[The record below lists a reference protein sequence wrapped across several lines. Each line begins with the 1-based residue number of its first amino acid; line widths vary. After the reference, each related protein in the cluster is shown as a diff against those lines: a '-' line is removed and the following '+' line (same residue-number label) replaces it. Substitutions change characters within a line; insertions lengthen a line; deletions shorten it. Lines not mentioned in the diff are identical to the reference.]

1 MRAIIRNGR
10 LTLTH
15 RPMFL
20 QARRTLTY
28 ARALEAAGTVICDLE
43 IERGA
48 TGSDLIVRFV
58 PEGSEN
64 DDATETLLAWAEL
77 AGFGRVWLPD
87 RLIELNDTLV
97 PDPRTL
103 EAIACP
109 TCGIE
114 DSDFLTADALA
125 MLRRR
130 GHLPRLCPVCGEH
143 KPEWTAPRQPRSST

>member
-28 ARALEAAGTVICDLE
+28 ARALQEAGTTICDLE
-43 IERGA
+43 IER
-48 TGSDLIVRFV
+48 SDHSSELIVRFV
-58 PEGSEN
+58 PAGSES
-64 DDATETLLAWAEL
+64 DEAVETLLSWAEL

-87 RLIELNDTLV
+87 RIVELGSTLV
-97 PDPRTL
+97 PDPDTL
-103 EAIACP
+103 EAVACP

-114 DSDFLTADALA
+114 DGDFLTADALA

-130 GHLPRLCPVCGEH
+130 GHIPRLCPVCGEH
-143 KPEWTAPRQPRSST
+143 KPEWTAPRQARSTT

>member
-20 QARRTLTY
+20 QAKRTLNY
-28 ARALEAAGTVICDLE
+28 ARALQEAGTTICDLE
-43 IERGA
+43 IERGDM
-48 TGSDLIVRFV
+48 TSELIVRFV
-58 PEGSEN
+58 PAGSESEE
-64 DDATETLLAWAEL
+64 AVETLLAWAEL
-77 AGFGRVWLPD
+77 GGFERVWLPD
-87 RLIELNDTLV
+87 RIIELGSTLV
-97 PDPRTL
+97 PDPATL

-114 DSDFLTADALA
+114 DTDFLTEDAIA

-130 GHLPRLCPVCGEH
+130 GHIPRLCPVCGEH
-143 KPEWTAPRQPRSST
+143 KPEWVAPRQARSRT